1 MKDRI
6 VIRGARQHNLKG
18 LDLDLPRRAVIVVTG
33 PSGSGKSSLAFDTV
47 YAEGQRRYV
56 ESLST
61 YAKQFL
67 DRMEKPDV
75 DRVEGI
81 SPAVAIEQRN
91 PTKTSRSTVGTATE
105 VYDYLRLLWARVGRT
120 FCPGRPGHPCGR
132 EVRPDTVQSA
142 TDAVLAL
149 PAGTRAMVAF
159 PLPRSAR
166 LTHALVVENLRAMGF
181 VRVLADGR
189 ELHLDELPDGADLT
203 AADELLVV
211 VDRVRVDAADASRLA
226 DSLQMAFSEGEGEA
240 VVVPVG
246 LDRLRFTERFRCPDH
261 PEIEFAT
268 PTPQLFSFNNP
279 YGSCPEC
286 TGFGA
291 VLRLDD
297 SLIVC
302 NPSRS
307 LAEGAVDPWRMP
319 RYETRRKK
327 LYDFARREGLSP
339 DTPWTELPEEFR
351 GKVLHGARGFQ
362 GVHDFFEEL
371 EEKRYKQYVRVF
383 IRQYQTA
390 QTCPVCNGAKLR
402 PGALWVRVA
411 GMSIADA
418 SQLPLTRLRPWVRA
432 LRDGARTDEV
442 GSIAACPRAGGSGA
456 AGSGDG
462 SVDDRSMAGGSVDGG
477 SAEGGSIDGG
487 SIDGGSV
494 DGGSV
499 DSGSMEARSMDGG
512 AVEDRSTH
520 SHPTDPSSTGRRSTD
535 DESGAIG
542 RAALTEQERAIA
554 ETILKELDAR
564 VGFLDDVGLGYLTLD
579 RQTRTL
585 SGGEA
590 QRITLANSLGS
601 RLVDTLYVLDEPT
614 IGLHPADNDRLLRL
628 LVRLRE
634 HGNTVLVVEH
644 DPEAMRLADWLVEL
658 GPGSGERGGELVFAG
673 TLDEILR
680 ADTLTGRYLSGREE
694 IALPARRRHVRGP
707 RIRLEGA
714 REHNLRGDAVD
725 VPLGALT
732 VVTGVSGSGKSTL
745 VHDVLYRAVERELSG
760 GETSAKRHLGE
771 AVGAFDR
778 IGGVGLVREVVLV
791 DQSPIGRTPRSNP
804 VTYIKAWDEVRRIYS
819 SLSEARK
826 RGFGPGHFSFN
837 VAGGRCEACK
847 GEGQV
852 QVEMVFMADVFV
864 PCEVCQGARFRP
876 EVLEV
881 RYRNA
886 SVRDVLDMTVDEAI
900 RFFLQED
907 RLGQTLWHLQQV
919 GLGYLR
925 LGQPAPTLSGGE
937 AQRIKI
943 ARELAQGARKGGKKL
958 YILDE
963 PTTGLHMDDIRKLLR
978 VLGDLVDAGHTV
990 LLIEHNLDVI
1000 KTADWV
1006 VDLGP
1011 GAGPDGGRVVAMGT
1025 PEQVAAVPESLTGQ
1039 WLRPLLERRAVAAAS
1054 AE

>member
-6 VIRGARQHNLKG
+6 VIRGARQHNLKN

-105 VYDYLRLLWARVGRT
+105 VYDYLRLLWARAGRT
-120 FCPGRPGHPCGR
+120 VCPGDGHGPCGR
-132 EVRPDTVQSA
+132 EIRPDTVQSA
-142 TDAVLAL
+142 TDAVLRL
-149 PAGTRAMVAF
+149 PDGARIMVCF

-166 LTHALVVENLRAMGF
+166 LTHALVVENLRALGF
-181 VRVLADGR
+181 LRVLADGR
-189 ELHLDELPDGADLT
+189 ELHLDDVPAQGASVDLT
-203 AADELLVV
+203 AVTELLVV
-211 VDRVRVDAADASRLA
+211 VDRIRVDREDTGRLA
-226 DSLQMAFSEGEGEA
+226 DSLQQAFAEGEGEA
-240 VVVPVG
+240 VVVPAEG
-246 LDRLRFTERFRCPDH
+246 APLRFSERFRCPDH
-261 PEIEFAT
+261 PQIEFAT
-268 PTPQLFSFNNP
+268 PSPQLFSFNNP

-291 VLRLDD
+291 VLQLDD

-302 NPSRS
+302 NPNRS
-307 LAEGAVDPWRMP
+307 LSEGAVDPWRMP
-319 RYETRRKK
+319 RYDTRRAK
-327 LYDFARREGLSP
+327 LYSFAAKEGVSV
-339 DTPWTELPEEFR
+339 DTPWSELPEAFR
-351 GKVLHGARGFQ
+351 EKVLHGARGFQ
-362 GVHDFFEEL
+362 GVYSFFEDL
-371 EEKRYKQYVRVF
+371 EEKRYKQYIRVF

-402 PGALWVRVA
+402 PEALWVRV
-411 GMSIADA
+411 GGRDIAEV
-418 SQLPLTRLRPWVRA
+418 SQIPLTGLRTWLAA
-432 LRDGARTDEV
+432 LRETGT
-442 GSIAACPRAGGSGA
+442 AG
-456 AGSGDG
+456 
-462 SVDDRSMAGGSVDGG
+462 
-477 SAEGGSIDGG
+477 ETC
-487 SIDGGSV
+487 
-494 DGGSV
+494 
-499 DSGSMEARSMDGG
+499 EAS
-512 AVEDRSTH
+512 
-520 SHPTDPSSTGRRSTD
+520 P
-535 DESGAIG
+535 
-542 RAALTEQERAIA
+542 LTEQERGIA
-554 ETILKELDAR
+554 DTILKELDAR

-644 DPEAMRLADWLVEL
+644 DPDAMRLADWLVEL
-658 GPGSGERGGELVFAG
+658 GPGSGERGGDLVFQG
-673 TLDEILR
+673 PLEEMLR
-680 ADTLTGRYLSGREE
+680 AETLTGRYLSGRET
-694 IALPARRRHVRGP
+694 IPVPTRRRHVTGP
-707 RIRLEGA
+707 KIRLDGA
-714 REHNLRGDAVD
+714 REHNLKGDRVEIP
-725 VPLGALT
+725 VGAMT

-745 VHDVLYRAVERELSG
+745 VHDVLYRALERELSG

-778 IGGVGLVREVVLV
+778 IGGAGLVKEVVLV

-819 SLSEARK
+819 SLPEARK
-826 RGFGPGHFSFN
+826 RGLGPGHFSFN
-837 VAGGRCEACK
+837 VEGGRCPACK

-864 PCEVCQGARFRP
+864 PCEVCQGARFKP

-881 RYRNA
+881 RYRTAN
-886 SVRDVLDMTVDEAI
+886 VKDVLEMTVDEAI

-907 RLGQTLWHLQQV
+907 RLGQALWHLQQV

-943 ARELAQGARKGGKKL
+943 ARELSQGARRGGKKL
-958 YILDE
+958 YVLDE
-963 PTTGLHMDDIRKLLR
+963 PTTGLHLDDIKKLLR
-978 VLGDLVDAGHTV
+978 VLSDLVDAGHTV

-1000 KTADWV
+1000 KTADWI

-1011 GAGPDGGRVVAMGT
+1011 GAGPEGGRVVAMGP
-1025 PEQVAAVPESLTGQ
+1025 PEEVARVPGSLTAR
-1039 WLRPLLERRAVAAAS
+1039 WLSRVLGGDTALAAAS
-1054 AE
+1054 